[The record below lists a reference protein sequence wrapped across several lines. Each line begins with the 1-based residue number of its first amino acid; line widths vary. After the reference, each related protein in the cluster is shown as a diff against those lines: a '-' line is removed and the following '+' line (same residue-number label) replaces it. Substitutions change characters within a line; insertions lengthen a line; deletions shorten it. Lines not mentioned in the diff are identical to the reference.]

1 MAIDSYFYV
10 TIEQPQAAL
19 GDPGAVIFPSL
30 ECKDGEDDFCFD
42 VGEDKSHWEFGFFR
56 YSYKLHN
63 YMKNLYYAAG
73 GTREFDSVKFP
84 LTREHFKGI
93 YEGLLRGELCDSQYR
108 KLDLLI
114 IISTALDILRNGDFV
129 YYDSW

>member
-1 MAIDSYFYV
+1 MATESYFYV

-30 ECKDGEDDFCFD
+30 EGKDANYLEES
-42 VGEDKSHWEFGFFR
+42 EDKSHWEFGFFR
-56 YSYKLHN
+56 NSYKLHN

-73 GTREFDSVKFP
+73 GTREFDSVMFP
-84 LTREHFKGI
+84 LTSEHLKSI
-93 YEGLLRGELCDSQYR
+93 YERLLRGDLHSSKYE
-108 KLDLLI
+108 KLELLI
-114 IISTALDILRNGDFV
+114 VISTALDILRNGDFV